1 MSDEEYAGNLYA
13 RRRGELLNLI
23 AIDGRELEGKPTGV
37 GNYLLNILEALELS
51 PDWRALLFFKNEI
64 PSQLPAHFEPV
75 ILRSNKKNLPWLHT
89 VLAPELQRRKVR
101 LFFSPT
107 PNCAPLFHGIQVTVV
122 YDLSYFSHPEWFS
135 PRERWVRRISTRYA
149 IHKADRVYVIS
160 EHVRTEIVNRFGTPA
175 RKLMITP
182 IAVQQKKKDPELRR
196 ILRNSYGYESEKIVL
211 YVGSIFQ
218 RRHLPILIQALARLD
233 SDVKLVVIGE
243 NRTFPYIDLK
253 QMARQFGVDSRVIWL
268 EYASAKSVEDYY
280 RMADVFVYLSTYEG
294 FGIPPLEAMSYG
306 VPVVLSR
313 SPAMDQIYQYSAL
326 FVPDISAPSVADSI
340 RACLNDLPLR
350 EQLIESG
357 FAQVERSQW
366 SDTAKMISNDWEQ
379 ILAAGS

>member
-1 MSDEEYAGNLYA
+1 MRQQD
-13 RRRGELLNLI
+13 GENLNLI

-37 GNYLLNILEALELS
+37 GNYLLNILEALELH
-51 PDWRALLFFKNEI
+51 PDRRVLIFFKNEI
-64 PSQLPAHFEPV
+64 PPQPLPRFEPV
-75 ILRSNKKNLPWLHT
+75 LLRSNKKNLPWLHT

-149 IHKADRVYVIS
+149 VHKADRVYVIS
-160 EHVRTEIVNRFGTPA
+160 DHVRTELIDRFKTPD

-182 IAVQQKKKDPELRR
+182 IAVHEKKVDPELRGA
-196 ILRNSYGYESEKIVL
+196 LRSSYRYESEKIVL

-218 RRHLPILIQALARLD
+218 RRHLPVLIQALALLEP
-233 SDVKLVVIGE
+233 DVKLVVIGE
-243 NRTFPYIDLK
+243 NRTFPYVDLK
-253 QMARQFGVDSRVIWL
+253 QIATQFAVDSRVVWL
-268 EYASAKSVEDYY
+268 EYASSKTVEDYY

-313 SPAMDQIYQYSAL
+313 TPAMDQIYQHSAL
-326 FVPDISAPSVADSI
+326 FVPDITARSVADSI

-357 FAQVERSQW
+357 FAQVERSRW

-379 ILAAGS
+379 LLAARN